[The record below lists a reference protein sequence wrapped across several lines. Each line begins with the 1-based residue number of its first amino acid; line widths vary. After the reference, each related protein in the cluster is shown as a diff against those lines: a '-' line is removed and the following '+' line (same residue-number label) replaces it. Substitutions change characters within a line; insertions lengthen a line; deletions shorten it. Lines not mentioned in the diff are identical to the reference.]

1 MIVRRRQQKPIGW
14 FEAFIDNTNIIEK
27 AIFLIWFGM
36 IYMFYL
42 MFDMFDIWIRILIS
56 VGLFSLSSIL
66 IYGFAV
72 FMSSD
77 ERDWNR

>member
-1 MIVRRRQQKPIGW
+1 MIIRKGRQDRKKGW

-42 MFDMFDIWIRILIS
+42 MFDMFDIFL
-56 VGLFSLSSIL
+56 LFSI
-66 IYGFAV
+66 
-72 FMSSD
+72 
-77 ERDWNR
+77 DWSRFSTDFVP